1 MTSTAQTSS
10 KVININGIDYIPVDS
25 VKPEMAKDETFGLPF
40 VIIRTYSAGV
50 HMGYLKAKEST
61 LAGMEVELI
70 NTRRLYKW
78 AGALTISEL
87 AGIGTSKPN
96 ECQFTMAIP
105 SITLVAI
112 EIVPVTEAAFNSL
125 NSVPVWT
132 L

>member
-1 MTSTAQTSS
+1 M
-10 KVININGIDYIPVDS
+10 KKEINSDS
-25 VKPEMAKDETFGLPF
+25 VYIGGIEYVPKALQQNQPEISVEGLPF

-70 NTRRLYKW
+70 KTRRLYSW
-78 AGALTISEL
+78 SGALTISDL
-87 AGIGTSKPN
+87 ALIGTSKPN
-96 ECQFTMAIP
+96 QCKFTLEIP

-112 EIVPVTEAAFNSL
+112 EIVPVSQNSFKSL
-125 NSVPVWT
+125 TSVEIWK

>member
-1 MTSTAQTSS
+1 MNESS
-10 KVININGIDYIPVDS
+10 IVINGITYVPQAPTLQS
-25 VKPEMAKDETFGLPF
+25 AEGMPF

-87 AGIGTSKPN
+87 AGIGVTKPT
-96 ECQFTMAIP
+96 ECQFTMEIP

-112 EIVPVTEAAFNSL
+112 EIVPVTDVAFKAL
-125 NSVPVWT
+125 TTVPVWQ
-132 L
+132 LVN

>member
-1 MTSTAQTSS
+1 MANANQTPNSVIISGVEYVPVGSVPMTLKTRLS
-10 KVININGIDYIPVDS
+10 
-25 VKPEMAKDETFGLPF
+25 EGLPY

-70 NTRRLYKW
+70 DTRRLYKW

-87 AGIGTSKPN
+87 AAIGTANPQG
-96 ECQFTMAIP
+96 CQFTMEIP

-125 NSVPVWT
+125 TSVPVWT